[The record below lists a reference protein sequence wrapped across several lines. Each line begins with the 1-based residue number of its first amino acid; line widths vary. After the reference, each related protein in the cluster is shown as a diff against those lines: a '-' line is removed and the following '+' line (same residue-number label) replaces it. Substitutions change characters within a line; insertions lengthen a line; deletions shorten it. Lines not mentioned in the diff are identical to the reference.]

1 MTGSALSNQIAI
13 DLKVKKRG
21 GGGEQTIEEG
31 ENEIK
36 FEEWADLFFNKFSG
50 P

>member
-13 DLKVKKRG
+13 DLKVKKR
-21 GGGEQTIEEG
+21 GGEQTIEEG